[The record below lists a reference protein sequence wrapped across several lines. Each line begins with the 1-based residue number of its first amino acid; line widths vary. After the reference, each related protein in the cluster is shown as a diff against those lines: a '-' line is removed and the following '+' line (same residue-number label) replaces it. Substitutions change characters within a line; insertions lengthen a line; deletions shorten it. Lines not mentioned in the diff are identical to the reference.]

1 MFNLSYGFDQF
12 FMYSIRIPFKITLVN
27 DKFGSKFHLL
37 KQMIYWYTPRK
48 KKRPRGS
55 RKALFFVIIHH

>member
-1 MFNLSYGFDQF
+1 MFNLSQVFDQF

-37 KQMIYWYTPRK
+37 RQMIYRYTPRK
-48 KKRPRGS
+48 KNVLGGHEKLCS
-55 RKALFFVIIHH
+55 L